1 MPKLLCI
8 IALVISLLV
17 FVLFLLDLIMGVSG
31 NAGLAP
37 FKYSDP
43 IVDVVFAVG
52 SGVLGFLSFTTLREQ
67 V

>member
-8 IALVISLLV
+8 IALVVSLLV

-31 NAGLAP
+31 NLGMAP
-37 FKYSDP
+37 FKYADP
-43 IVDVVFAVG
+43 IVDIVFVVG
-52 SGVLGFLSFTTLREQ
+52 SGVLGALSFTTLREQ

>member
-8 IALVISLLV
+8 IALVVSLLL
-17 FVLFLLDLIMGVSG
+17 FVLFLLDLAMGMSG
-31 NAGLAP
+31 NLAMAP

-43 IVDVVFAVG
+43 IVDIVFVVG
-52 SGVLGFLSFTTLREQ
+52 SGVLAALSFLTLREQ

>member
-8 IALVISLLV
+8 IALVISLIV
-17 FVLFLLDLIMGVSG
+17 FVLFLLDLVMGLAG
-31 NAGLAP
+31 NTSLAP

-43 IVDVVFAVG
+43 IVDIVFAVG